1 MGYQFKVVT
10 DHQALEFLQTQKRL
24 SGRQTRWIEYL
35 ARFDMEITY
44 VKGISNKVADAL
56 SRYYEYDDW
65 DKPVPAH
72 QYVDADK
79 RLDPAGDHLSPER
92 LDELKDEELLAKLV
106 PINEDEE
113 ETFLALRELKEERVQ
128 LAAKMA
134 QAAEKPSAPI

>member
-24 SGRQTRWIEYL
+24 SGCQTRWFEYL

-44 VKGISNKVADAL
+44 VKGISNKVANAL
-56 SRYYEYDDW
+56 SCYYEYNNW

-72 QYVDADK
+72 QYIDADK
-79 RLDPAGDHLSPER
+79 HLDPAEYHLLPER
-92 LDELKDEELLAKLV
+92 LDKLKDEKLLAKLV
-106 PINEDEE
+106 PVNEDEG
-113 ETFLALRELKEERVQ
+113 ETFLALRELKKERVQ

-134 QAAEKPSAPI
+134 